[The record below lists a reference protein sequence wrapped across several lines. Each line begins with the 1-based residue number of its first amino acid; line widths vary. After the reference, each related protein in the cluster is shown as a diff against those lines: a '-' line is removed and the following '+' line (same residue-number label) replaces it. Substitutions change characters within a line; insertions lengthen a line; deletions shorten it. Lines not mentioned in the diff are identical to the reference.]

1 MTTVTAALL
10 LAGAA
15 LAGFGFLAFLAAAP
29 GWPDVETLRL
39 TYLAARHG
47 QRIAGAGITLRWL
60 AHPSVPA
67 PLAVLIPAAGIAGI
81 AACLVVRAAPVLMQR
96 AAAWSI

>member
-1 MTTVTAALL
+1 MTAVTVALL
-10 LAGAA
+10 VLGAC
-15 LAGFGFLAFLAAAP
+15 LAGFGTVAFLGAAP

-67 PLAVLIPAAGIAGI
+67 PLTALIPAAGIAAI

-96 AAAWSI
+96 AAAWIF